1 MLDWS
6 ISLLIIAIIAAL
18 LGFTNIAGT
27 AIEMARI
34 VFVVFIILWLIA
46 AIANALRGRGPK
58 E

>member
-34 VFVVFIILWLIA
+34 VFVVFIILWRIA

-58 E
+58 K

>member
-58 E
+58 K